1 MTFTCATLIRDA
13 CRNDNPKVTAM
24 RTAPSS
30 FTRFPVLFY
39 WLRRRSFVVWVNWK
53 TACWKI
59 QNYGLKATKL
69 IDVTQSIAQ
78 SVFSLTVTYSSHR
91 NFTRRQ
97 QVKCNEQFKTLA
109 ILLRSQ
115 DNHCDYWPQCMLC
128 ITDSRVPF
136 WLWNSW
142 FAKTQAQMWELFRQ
156 SKFLIRTFFHLFLFS
171 FFF

>member
-30 FTRFPVLFY
+30 FTRFPVLYY

-97 QVKCNEQFKTLA
+97 QVKCNEQIKTLA

-115 DNHCDYWPQCMLC
+115 DT
-128 ITDSRVPF
+128 ITAILDHNVCYALLARAYLF
-136 WLWNSW
+136 GCKW
-142 FAKTQAQMWELFRQ
+142 FANRHKRRCGNFSDNQ
-156 SKFLIRTFFHLFLFS
+156 KF
-171 FFF
+171 